1 MTTKGHNDA
10 KDLRGQE
17 KRGQKSMTK
26 TLKIAIDG
34 PSGAGK
40 SSLAKGVAAKLGLT
54 YVDTGALYRTVG
66 LFAIRNGVDAADK
79 AGVIALLP
87 SLTVEMTNE
96 EGAQHVY
103 LCGEDVTDKIRTP
116 EVSHYASS
124 VSAVPEVRQFL
135 FSLQREIADKRDVIM
150 DGRDIGTVIL
160 PDADLKIFLTAS
172 AEARARRRYAELTV
186 KGIKT
191 SVEELIAQQNERDAR
206 DSGRD
211 VAPLTPAEDAVF
223 LDNSGYTVEETL
235 AEAMK
240 IINGKLANL

>member
-1 MTTKGHNDA
+1 MK
-10 KDLRGQE
+10 
-17 KRGQKSMTK
+17 K

-40 SSLAKGVAAKLGLT
+40 SSLAKGVAKKLSLI
-54 YVDTGALYRTVG
+54 YVDTGALYRAVG
-66 LFAIRNGVDAADK
+66 LYAQRNGVAADDK
-79 AGVIALLP
+79 DGIIALLP
-87 SLTVEMTNE
+87 TLKVEMTNE
-96 EGAQHVY
+96 DGVQRVY

-124 VSAVPEVRQFL
+124 VSAVPEVRKFL
-135 FSLQREIADKRDVIM
+135 FSLQREIADKCDVIM

-160 PDADLKIFLTAS
+160 PDADLKVFLTAS
-172 AEARARRRYAELTV
+172 AEARAKRRYLELTE

-211 VAPLTPAEDAVF
+211 VAPLTPAEDAIL
-223 LDNSGYTVEETL
+223 LDNSGIDLEKTIDEVIRFAKEKGL
-235 AEAMK
+235 
-240 IINGKLANL
+240 I

>member
-1 MTTKGHNDA
+1 MK
-10 KDLRGQE
+10 
-17 KRGQKSMTK
+17 K

-40 SSLAKGVAAKLGLT
+40 SSLAKGVAKKLSLI
-54 YVDTGALYRTVG
+54 YVDTGALYRAVG
-66 LFAIRNGVDAADK
+66 LYAIRQGVAAEDK
-79 AGVIALLP
+79 DGIIALLP
-87 SLTVEMTNE
+87 ALKVEMTNE
-96 EGAQHVY
+96 DGVQRVY

-124 VSAVPEVRQFL
+124 VSAVPEVRKFL
-135 FSLQREIADKRDVIM
+135 FSLQREIADKCDVIM

-160 PDADLKIFLTAS
+160 PDADLKVFLTAS
-172 AEARARRRYAELTV
+172 AEARAKRRYLELTE

-211 VAPLTPAEDAVF
+211 VAPLTPADDAIL
-223 LDNSGYTVEETL
+223 LDNSAIDLEKTIDEVIRFAKEKGLV
-235 AEAMK
+235 
-240 IINGKLANL
+240 

>member
-1 MTTKGHNDA
+1 MK
-10 KDLRGQE
+10 
-17 KRGQKSMTK
+17 K

-66 LFAIRNGVDAADK
+66 LHTMRNGVDAADTE
-79 AGVIALLP
+79 GIIALLP
-87 SLTVEMTNE
+87 SLTVEMANE
-96 EGAQHVY
+96 DGAQHVY

-124 VSAVPEVRQFL
+124 VSAVPEVRKFL

-160 PDADLKIFLTAS
+160 PDADLKVFLTAS
-172 AEARARRRYAELTV
+172 AEARARRRYIELTE
-186 KGIKT
+186 KGIET
-191 SVEELIAQQNERDAR
+191 SVELLIAQQKERDER
-206 DSGRD
+206 DSSRD
-211 VAPLTPAEDAVF
+211 VAPLVPADDAVL
-223 LDNSGYTVEETL
+223 LDNSQIGLQETIDEVIRF
-235 AEAMK
+235 AREK
-240 IINGKLANL
+240 KLITE

>member
-1 MTTKGHNDA
+1 MH
-10 KDLRGQE
+10 
-17 KRGQKSMTK
+17 K

-66 LFAIRNGVDAADK
+66 LYAVRNGVDAADK
-79 AGVIALLP
+79 DGIIALLP

-96 EGAQHVY
+96 NGAQHVY

-124 VSAVPEVRQFL
+124 VSAVPEVRKFL
-135 FSLQREIADKRDVIM
+135 VSLQREIADRRDVIM
-150 DGRDIGTVIL
+150 DGRDIGTV
-160 PDADLKIFLTAS
+160 KVFLTAS
-172 AEARARRRYAELTV
+172 AEARARRRYAELTE

-206 DSGRD
+206 DSSRD
-211 VAPLTPAEDAVF
+211 VAPLTPAKDAVL
-223 LDNSGYTVEETL
+223 LDNSQINLQETIDEVIRFAREKKL
-235 AEAMK
+235 IAE
-240 IINGKLANL
+240 

>member
-1 MTTKGHNDA
+1 MK
-10 KDLRGQE
+10 
-17 KRGQKSMTK
+17 K

-40 SSLAKGVAAKLGLT
+40 SSLAKGVAKKLSLI
-54 YVDTGALYRTVG
+54 YVDTGALYRAVG
-66 LFAIRNGVDAADK
+66 LYAIRQGVAADDK
-79 AGVIALLP
+79 DGIIALLP
-87 SLTVEMTNE
+87 ALKVEMTNE
-96 EGAQHVY
+96 DGVQRVY

-124 VSAVPEVRQFL
+124 VSAVPEVRKFL
-135 FSLQREIADKRDVIM
+135 FSLQREIADKCDVIM

-160 PDADLKIFLTAS
+160 PDADLKVFLTAS
-172 AEARARRRYAELTV
+172 AEARAKRRYLELTE

-211 VAPLTPAEDAVF
+211 VAPLTPADDAIL
-223 LDNSGYTVEETL
+223 LDNSAIDLEKTIDEVIRFAKEKGLV
-235 AEAMK
+235 
-240 IINGKLANL
+240 

>member
-1 MTTKGHNDA
+1 
-10 KDLRGQE
+10 
-17 KRGQKSMTK
+17 MTK

-79 AGVIALLP
+79 AGIIALLP

-150 DGRDIGTVIL
+150 DGRDIGTIIL
-160 PDADLKIFLTAS
+160 PDADLKVFLTAS
-172 AEARARRRYAELTV
+172 AEARARRRYAELTE

-223 LDNSGYTVEETL
+223 LDNSQISL
-235 AEAMK
+235 AET
-240 IINGKLANL
+240 IDEVIRLATEKQLTAK